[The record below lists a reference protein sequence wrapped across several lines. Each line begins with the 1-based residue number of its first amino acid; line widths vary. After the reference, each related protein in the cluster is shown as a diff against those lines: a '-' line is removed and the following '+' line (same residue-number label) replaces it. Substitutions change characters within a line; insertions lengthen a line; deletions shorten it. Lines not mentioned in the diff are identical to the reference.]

1 VTVPGGDQHL
11 GILPRRPHRHCGASV
26 VAALAV
32 INRMEDSV
40 KLTDTQL
47 VLLSAASQRDD
58 RALER
63 PANLTG
69 GAAGKVVA
77 KLLTEGL
84 VEEIPSRGSLPIWSR
99 DEDGPRSLRISKK
112 GLQAIQVE
120 DEASGSAQPAKKPS
134 APSAN
139 RRKPAKAPAS
149 PRKSGKIEPPRTRA
163 DSKANMIAMLS
174 RPRGT
179 TIAAIMK
186 ETGWQQHSVRGFF
199 AGAVRKKLGL
209 TLVSEKLN
217 GERVYRIVSPQ
228 TRKGRAGRT
237 AARSPACLREPLP
250 AYPERLEVPDPSNM
264 RVQS

>member
-11 GILPRRPHRHCGASV
+11 GILPRRPRGHCGAS
-26 VAALAV
+26 AAAAAFAV
-32 INRMEDSV
+32 TSRMEDSV

-69 GAAGKVVA
+69 AAAGKVVA
-77 KLLTEGL
+77 KLVTEGL
-84 VEEIPSRGSLPIWSR
+84 VEEIQSRGSLPIWRR
-99 DEDGPRSLRISKK
+99 DEDGPRSLRITKK

-120 DEASGSAQPAKKPS
+120 DEASGSAELAKKPPAS
-134 APSAN
+134 SAN

-149 PRKSGKIEPPRTRA
+149 PRKSGKNEPPRTRG
-163 DSKANMIAMLS
+163 DSKQANVIAMLS
-174 RPRGT
+174 RPQGT
-179 TIAAIMK
+179 TIAAIMT

-199 AGAVRKKLGL
+199 ASVVRKKLGL

-217 GERVYRIVSPQ
+217 CERVYRIVSPQ
-228 TRKGRAGRT
+228 TRKGKAGRT
-237 AARSPACLREPLP
+237 AA
-250 AYPERLEVPDPSNM
+250 
-264 RVQS
+264 

>member
-1 VTVPGGDQHL
+1 
-11 GILPRRPHRHCGASV
+11 
-26 VAALAV
+26 
-32 INRMEDSV
+32 M

-63 PANLTG
+63 PSNLPG

-77 KLLTEGL
+77 KLLAEGL
-84 VEEIPSRGSLPIWSR
+84 IEEIQSRGSLPIWRR

-112 GLQAIQVE
+112 GLQAIQFE
-120 DEASGSAQPAKKPS
+120 DEVTGSAEPAKKPP

-139 RRKPAKAPAS
+139 RRKPAKAP
-149 PRKSGKIEPPRTRA
+149 RKSGKNEPPRTRA
-163 DSKANMIAMLS
+163 DSKQATVIAMLS
-174 RPRGT
+174 RPQGA

-209 TLVSEKLN
+209 TLVSEKLD

-228 TRKGRAGRT
+228 LRKGKAGRT
-237 AARSPACLREPLP
+237 AA
-250 AYPERLEVPDPSNM
+250 
-264 RVQS
+264 

>member
-11 GILPRRPHRHCGASV
+11 GILPRRPRGHCGASV
-26 VAALAV
+26 VAAALAV
-32 INRMEDSV
+32 NNRMEDSV

-63 PANLTG
+63 PSNLTG

-77 KLLTEGL
+77 KLLAEGL
-84 VEEIPSRGSLPIWSR
+84 VEEIPSRGSLPIWR
-99 DEDGPRSLRISKK
+99 REEDGPRSLRISKK
-112 GLQAIQVE
+112 GLRAIQVK
-120 DEASGSAQPAKKPS
+120 DEAPSSAEPAKKPP

-139 RRKPAKAPAS
+139 WRKPAKAPAG
-149 PRKSGKIEPPRTRA
+149 PRKSGKNEPPRPRA
-163 DSKANMIAMLS
+163 DSKQANVIALLS
-174 RPRGT
+174 RPQGT
-179 TIAAIMK
+179 TIATIMR

-199 AGAVRKKLGL
+199 AGVVRKKLGL
-209 TLVSEKLN
+209 TLVSEKLD

-237 AARSPACLREPLP
+237 AA
-250 AYPERLEVPDPSNM
+250 
-264 RVQS
+264 

>member
-1 VTVPGGDQHL
+1 MTVPGGDRHL
-11 GILPRRPHRHCGASV
+11 GILPRRPRGHCGASV
-26 VAALAV
+26 VAAAFAV
-32 INRMEDSV
+32 INRMEGSV

-63 PANLTG
+63 PSNLTG

-84 VEEIPSRGSLPIWSR
+84 IEEIRSRGSLPIWRR

-112 GLQAIQVE
+112 GLHAIRVE
-120 DEASGSAQPAKKPS
+120 DQASGSAELAKKPP

-139 RRKPAKAPAS
+139 RRKPAS
-149 PRKSGKIEPPRTRA
+149 PRKSGKNEPPRTRA
-163 DSKANMIAMLS
+163 HSKQANVIAMLS
-174 RPRGT
+174 RPQGT

-186 ETGWQQHSVRGFF
+186 ETGWQQHSARGFF

-217 GERVYRIVSPQ
+217 GERVYRIVSPEP
-228 TRKGRAGRT
+228 RKGRAGRT
-237 AARSPACLREPLP
+237 AA
-250 AYPERLEVPDPSNM
+250 
-264 RVQS
+264 

>member
-11 GILPRRPHRHCGASV
+11 GILPRRPRGHCGASV
-26 VAALAV
+26 VAAALAV

-63 PANLTG
+63 PSNLTG

-84 VEEIPSRGSLPIWSR
+84 IEEIQSRGSLPIWRR
-99 DEDGPRSLRISKK
+99 DEDGPRSLRITKK

-120 DEASGSAQPAKKPS
+120 DEASGSAEPAKKPP
-134 APSAN
+134 APSK
-139 RRKPAKAPAS
+139 RRKPAKTPAS
-149 PRKSGKIEPPRTRA
+149 PRKSGKNKPPRTRA
-163 DSKANMIAMLS
+163 ESKQANVIAMLS
-174 RPRGT
+174 RPQGT
-179 TIAAIMK
+179 TIAAIMN

-217 GERVYRIVSPQ
+217 GERVYRIVSSP
-228 TRKGRAGRT
+228 RKGRAGRT
-237 AARSPACLREPLP
+237 AA
-250 AYPERLEVPDPSNM
+250 
-264 RVQS
+264 

>member
-1 VTVPGGDQHL
+1 VTVP
-11 GILPRRPHRHCGASV
+11 RRSARRNPARRLQRHCGASA
-26 VAALAV
+26 VAAAFAV

-77 KLLTEGL
+77 RLLTGGL
-84 VEEIPSRGSLPIWSR
+84 IEEIPSRGSLPIWRR
-99 DEDGPRSLRISKK
+99 DEDGSRSLRITKK
-112 GLQAIQVE
+112 GLAAIQVE
-120 DEASGSAQPAKKPS
+120 DEAPGSAEPAKKPPAS
-134 APSAN
+134 SAN
-139 RRKPAKAPAS
+139 RRRPAKAPPS
-149 PRKSGKIEPPRTRA
+149 PRKGGKNEPPRTRT
-163 DSKANMIAMLS
+163 DTKQANVIAMLS
-174 RPRGT
+174 RPQGT

-209 TLVSEKLN
+209 TLVSEKLD
-217 GERVYRIVSPQ
+217 GERVYRIISPQ
-228 TRKGRAGRT
+228 SRKGRAGRT
-237 AARSPACLREPLP
+237 AA
-250 AYPERLEVPDPSNM
+250 
-264 RVQS
+264 